1 MTNIESQNRKLE
13 PPPQVNFSVPFSVSE
28 HMLSATVP
36 IPISNTTHKGID
48 QRRSKRVSV
57 LWTGKYTDSNGRGQQ
72 CLIYNISATG
82 LLGKFHHPLKI
93 GTKHIIKINREL
105 QPLCEVIWTKGG
117 NVGLRFV
124 N

>member
-1 MTNIESQNRKLE
+1 MTNIESPNKTME
-13 PPPQVNFSVPFSVSE
+13 TPPQVNFSVPFSVSE

-36 IPISNTTHKGID
+36 ISNTTPEGID

-57 LWTGKYTDSNGRGQQ
+57 LWSGEYTDSNGRGRQ

-82 LLGKFHHPLKI
+82 ILGEFQHPLKI
-93 GTKHIIKINREL
+93 GTKHIIKINKEL
-105 QPLCEVIWTKGG
+105 QPLCEVVWTKGE
-117 NVGLRFV
+117 NAGLRFV